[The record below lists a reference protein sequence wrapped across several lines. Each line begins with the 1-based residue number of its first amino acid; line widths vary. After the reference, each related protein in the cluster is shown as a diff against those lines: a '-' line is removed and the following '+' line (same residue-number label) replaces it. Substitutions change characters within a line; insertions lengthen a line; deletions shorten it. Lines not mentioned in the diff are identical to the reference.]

1 MDHRGHHCSGEKIM
15 SVGPRQPRPDTREKT
30 KSQLNPTTLYSNTLC
45 EVDGVYIL
53 PQQMTLNQ
61 LNEYMRLN
69 GKEHISW
76 NPDLSGHE
84 RGAKADRAGQT
95 QTFHF
100 GKSDEEVVSEIRRRM
115 AEAMYRKW

>member
-1 MDHRGHHCSGEKIM
+1 M

-30 KSQLNPTTLYSNTLC
+30 KSQLHPTTLYSNTLC

-53 PQQMTLNQ
+53 PQQMTPRQ
-61 LNEYMRLN
+61 LIEYMQTN
-69 GKEHISW
+69 GKDEVSFH
-76 NPDLSGHE
+76 PDYSGHE
-84 RGAKADRAGQT
+84 RGKKSDKAGTT

-115 AEAMYRKW
+115 AEAMHRKW